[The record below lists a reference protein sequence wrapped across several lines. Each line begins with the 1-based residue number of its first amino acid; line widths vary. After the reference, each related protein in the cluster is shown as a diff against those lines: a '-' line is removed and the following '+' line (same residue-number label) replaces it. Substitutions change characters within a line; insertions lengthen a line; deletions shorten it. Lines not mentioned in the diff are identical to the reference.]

1 MKNKFNEG
9 SKQRIKKVRKASRK
23 ERRQDI
29 WVMATDGDEKKERKK
44 ERKSANFIIFIKNSS
59 FHDHARLP
67 LSSQIDTN

>member
-44 ERKSANFIIFIKNSS
+44 ESQQTSS
-59 FHDHARLP
+59 Y
-67 LSSQIDTN
+67 SSKILLFMIM

>member
-29 WVMATDGDEKKERKK
+29 WVMATDGDQKKERKK
-44 ERKSANFIIFIKNSS
+44 VSKLHHIHQKFFFS
-59 FHDHARLP
+59 
-67 LSSQIDTN
+67 